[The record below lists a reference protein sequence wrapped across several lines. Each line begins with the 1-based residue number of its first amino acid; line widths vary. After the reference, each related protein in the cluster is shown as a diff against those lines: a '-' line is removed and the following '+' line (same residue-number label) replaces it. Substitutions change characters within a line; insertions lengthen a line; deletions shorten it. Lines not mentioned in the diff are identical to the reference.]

1 MKLKYVDKIRANIS
15 INASK
20 KSSNLLDGLYKS
32 IYKGRSMDFDD
43 LRDYVLGDNNKDIDW
58 KSSIRHGS
66 LLVRRYVALKRHNVA
81 FVIDTG
87 TKMAGLNKN
96 NEEKR
101 ETIMN
106 TVGTLGFLVNKN
118 EDEICTVYGKEGKIF
133 MSPFKNGLVNLEITL
148 TEIEKYINDDN
159 KFSINDVLDY
169 LNTHSK
175 RKMIVVVIS
184 DISGLNSISDKTLKK
199 ITYVHDLLFINI
211 EDGSLF
217 GDNVFD
223 IDGNMNIPKF
233 IANNKK
239 LIELENSERNRI
251 INENFNRLKRYR
263 VTGVSISNKKEIVS
277 KLIDLLERH
286 NHAVGR

>member
-1 MKLKYVDKIRANIS
+1 MKLKYVDKIRSNIS

-43 LRDYVLGDNNKDIDW
+43 LRDYVVGDNSKDIDW

-66 LLVRRYVALKRHNVA
+66 LLVRRYIALKRHNIA

-87 TKMAGLNKN
+87 KKMSGLNKN

-101 ETIMN
+101 ETILY
-106 TVGTLGFLVNKN
+106 TVGTLGYLVNKN
-118 EDEICTVYGKEGKIF
+118 EDDICTVYNKEGNIF
-133 MSPFKNGLVNLEITL
+133 MSPFKNGLTNLEITL

-159 KFSINDVLDY
+159 NYSINDLLEY

-175 RKMIVVVIS
+175 KKMIVIVIS
-184 DISGLNSISDKTLKK
+184 DISGLNSIDDKVLKK
-199 ITYVHDLLFINI
+199 ITYVHDCLFINI

-223 IDGNMNIPKF
+223 LDGDNKHNI
-233 IANNKK
+233 
-239 LIELENSERNRI
+239 
-251 INENFNRLKRYR
+251 KRR
-263 VTGVSISNKKEIVS
+263 
-277 KLIDLLERH
+277 
-286 NHAVGR
+286 

>member
-1 MKLKYVDKIRANIS
+1 MKLKYVDKIRSNLS

-43 LRDYVLGDNNKDIDW
+43 LRDYVVGDNSKDIDW

-66 LLVRRYVALKRHNVA
+66 LLVRRYIALKRHNIA

-87 TKMAGLNKN
+87 KKMSGLNKN

-101 ETIMN
+101 ETILY
-106 TVGTLGFLVNKN
+106 TVGTLGYLVNKN
-118 EDEICTVYGKEGKIF
+118 EDDICTVYNKEGNIF
-133 MSPFKNGLVNLEITL
+133 MSPFKNGLTNLEITL

-159 KFSINDVLDY
+159 NYSINDLLEY

-175 RKMIVVVIS
+175 KKMIVIVIS
-184 DISGLNSISDKTLKK
+184 DISGLNSIDDKVLKK
-199 ITYVHDLLFINI
+199 ITYVHDCLFINI

-223 IDGNMNIPKF
+223 LDGDNNIPKF
-233 IANNKK
+233 ISRNKK
-239 LIELENSERNRI
+239 LLELENNERNKV
-251 INENFNRLKRYR
+251 INDNFNRLKRYR
-263 VTGVSISNKKEIVS
+263 ITGVSIGNKKEIVD